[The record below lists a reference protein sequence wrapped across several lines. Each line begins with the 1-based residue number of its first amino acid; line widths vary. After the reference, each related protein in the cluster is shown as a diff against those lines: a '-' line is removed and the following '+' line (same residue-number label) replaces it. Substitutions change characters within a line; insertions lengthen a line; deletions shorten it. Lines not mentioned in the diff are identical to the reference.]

1 MEDNFRGNIKKGILL
16 VYFILVIFI
25 ETFLHDQFL
34 L

>member
-1 MEDNFRGNIKKGILL
+1 MISDAISKNEILL